1 MGVECDVESV
11 QRIIMGVG
19 VAYSDFS
26 GKFVFARREAPIEPA
41 VSVWWAR
48 VRDKLGRVSFVV

>member
-1 MGVECDVESV
+1 MGVD
-11 QRIIMGVG
+11 
-19 VAYSDFS
+19 VAYFDFF

-48 VRDKLGRVSFVV
+48 VRDRLGRVSFVV